1 MGSMSKEEISYKNI
15 AEEVAQSIAGKLG
28 ENPTPHKLGRLLIDE
43 LRQRIPIRTFVQ
55 GDRVVGTYIYN
66 GGIYVEGEKKLEGI
80 FDTVMG
86 LLRMEERSRRYSSF
100 RTDFMAMI
108 RASTYTEAEPNE
120 GLVLYGD
127 VVLDWDS
134 LFYDR
139 EPYAYPPSPDLYVV
153 HRIPWKIDLETLKK
167 YKDRGYEEI
176 LEGFRSETRISKYYE
191 EWADKHYPL
200 LLELTG
206 YCLLAGKYPLKALFV
221 IWGDRDS
228 GKTTFADL
236 LVSLLGEDNVVN
248 IPFQDLAS
256 DQKRFSRIELYQ
268 RMACIYDD
276 LPDEVVQE
284 VGWIKMLTGESW
296 IYGERKF
303 RDPIYFK
310 NYAKLVFLCN
320 RPPIVGKA
328 DDAFW
333 SRVVALEFPNKF
345 ERNDGVKR
353 AVSQD
358 ILPAEAPKLL
368 AFALLAVKHAVVRGE
383 FSFQDTPEDAKRKW
397 MRRADSVFHFVETGR
412 EEGWLV
418 EEEGVREEAP
428 FLYDLY
434 VRFCASEMIDEV
446 SRRKFT
452 ERMAELGHMGY
463 PEKGKRYY
471 KGIRVVRDKLPDH
484 LRGSTGLE

>member
-1 MGSMSKEEISYKNI
+1 
-15 AEEVAQSIAGKLG
+15 
-28 ENPTPHKLGRLLIDE
+28 
-43 LRQRIPIRTFVQ
+43 
-55 GDRVVGTYIYN
+55 
-66 GGIYVEGEKKLEGI
+66 
-80 FDTVMG
+80 
-86 LLRMEERSRRYSSF
+86 
-100 RTDFMAMI
+100 
-108 RASTYTEAEPNE
+108 
-120 GLVLYGD
+120 
-127 VVLDWDS
+127 
-134 LFYDR
+134 
-139 EPYAYPPSPDLYVV
+139 
-153 HRIPWKIDLETLKK
+153 
-167 YKDRGYEEI
+167 
-176 LEGFRSETRISKYYE
+176 
-191 EWADKHYPL
+191 
-200 LLELTG
+200 
-206 YCLLAGKYPLKALFV
+206 
-221 IWGDRDS
+221 
-228 GKTTFADL
+228 
-236 LVSLLGEDNVVN
+236 
-248 IPFQDLAS
+248 
-256 DQKRFSRIELYQ
+256 
-268 RMACIYDD
+268 
-276 LPDEVVQE
+276 
-284 VGWIKMLTGESW
+284 MLTGESW

-333 SRVVALEFPNKF
+333 SRVVALEFKNRF

-358 ILPAEAPKLL
+358 VLPAEAPKLL

-434 VRFCASEMIDEV
+434 VRFCASEMVDEV
-446 SRRKFT
+446 TRRKFT
-452 ERMAELGHMGY
+452 ERMAEMGHMGY

-471 KGIRVVRDKLPDH
+471 RGIRILRDKLPDH